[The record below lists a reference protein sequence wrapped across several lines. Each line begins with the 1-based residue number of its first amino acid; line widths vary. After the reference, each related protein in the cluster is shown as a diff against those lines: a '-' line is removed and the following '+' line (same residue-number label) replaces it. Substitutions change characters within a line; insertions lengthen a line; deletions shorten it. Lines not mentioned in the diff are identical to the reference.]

1 MTHCIAATR
10 KSIPISTRL
19 SCGRLSPFTTA
30 PRRHPKRSAS
40 SFTISAQQQQD
51 DDTPKPNTE
60 FGYSRKDIIIIGG
73 GLIGV
78 GYASYYGLQAAGVEP
93 GMAGNFVQAGIFL
106 GICIGWVG
114 SYLYRVATKKMTY
127 VQQLKDYEDA
137 VMKKRLEEIP
147 DAEMDQ
153 LMGEI
158 EAEKAA
164 LMERRQNKP

>member
-1 MTHCIAATR
+1 M
-10 KSIPISTRL
+10 
-19 SCGRLSPFTTA
+19 
-30 PRRHPKRSAS
+30 
-40 SFTISAQQQQD
+40 
-51 DDTPKPNTE
+51 
-60 FGYSRKDIIIIGG
+60 
-73 GLIGV
+73 

>member
-1 MTHCIAATR
+1 MTNCLAATR
-10 KSIPISTRL
+10 KSLPTSTHL

-30 PRRHPKRSAS
+30 PRRNTKRSTS

-51 DDTPKPNTE
+51 DDSPKPNTE

-164 LMERRQNKP
+164 MMERRQNKP